1 MSDDKRPDNLLSTL
15 AAIGR
20 IGLMLIGLTGIAVE
34 IFRDDGWLKQLLGKI
49 FDSSMGFVYVGV
61 GIAVIYFLN
70 RWMATADGKASSG
83 KGDLPLYI
91 MMAIGAFFLYNLIT
105 TGSF

>member
-1 MSDDKRPDNLLSTL
+1 MSEQNKPDNLLDTL
-15 AAIGR
+15 AAVGR
-20 IGLMLIGLTGIAVE
+20 IGLVLIGLIGLSVE
-34 IFRDDGWLKQLLGKI
+34 MFRDNGWLKQLLNKI

-70 RWMATADGKASSG
+70 RWMATSDGKATSG

-91 MMAIGAFFLYNLIT
+91 MMGIGAFFLFHLIT
-105 TGSF
+105 TGAF

>member
-1 MSDDKRPDNLLSTL
+1 MSDDKKSDNLLSTL
-15 AAIGR
+15 AAVGR
-20 IGLMLIGLTGIAVE
+20 IGLLLIGLVGIAVE
-34 IFRDDGWLKQLLGKI
+34 IFRPNGWLKQLINKI
-49 FDSSMGFVYVGV
+49 FDSSMGIVYVLG
-61 GIAVIYFLN
+61 GIAVIYILN

-91 MMAIGAFFLYNLIT
+91 MMAVGAFFLYNLIT